1 MEFQGGDVT
10 SEVEAAVTVVMTKNG
25 QIGMSF
31 AGRELKLIEIV
42 GLLGIAQEI
51 VVSRGRLP
59 QAKPSG
65 RIQLVTPNEGLQ

>member
-1 MEFQGGDVT
+1 MEFKDGDVT
-10 SEVEAAVTVVMTKNG
+10 AEVEAAVTVVMLKNG
-25 QIGMSF
+25 QIGLNME
-31 AGRELKLIEIV
+31 GRELKLIEIV

-65 RIQLVTPNEGLQ
+65 RMPLVTPNQGIQ